1 MTIICFCDIIKIPNK
16 KEGFEKWKKSNLF
29 RVLLNC
35 GESDVDMLLDVTYD
49 WDDIFEE
56 CSLPVNPDFNDLMG
70 AALEYG
76 LVQLQDAINSRIDE
90 LKDVSTD
97 EITEEEK
104 EELSELEKLDTNQ
117 DFDIYLNCIDTHLTC
132 MHHQSIYNEYLL
144 DAIKEVE
151 DGVGLEVE
159 NL

>member
-1 MTIICFCDIIKIPNK
+1 M
-16 KEGFEKWKKSNLF
+16 
-29 RVLLNC
+29 
-35 GESDVDMLLDVTYD
+35 DMLFNVTND
-49 WDDIFEE
+49 WFDIFEE
-56 CSLPVNPDFNDLMG
+56 CSLPGNPDFNDLMG

-117 DFDIYLNCIDTHLTC
+117 DFDIYLNFLDTHLTC

-144 DAIKEVE
+144 DAIKKVE
-151 DGVGLEVE
+151 EGVGLEVE

>member
-1 MTIICFCDIIKIPNK
+1 M
-16 KEGFEKWKKSNLF
+16 EKSNLF

-49 WDDIFEE
+49 WYDIFEE
-56 CSLPVNPDFNDLMG
+56 YSLPVNPDFNYLMG

-117 DFDIYLNCIDTHLTC
+117 DFDIYLNYIDTHLTC

>member
-1 MTIICFCDIIKIPNK
+1 
-16 KEGFEKWKKSNLF
+16 
-29 RVLLNC
+29 
-35 GESDVDMLLDVTYD
+35 MLLDVTYD

>member
-1 MTIICFCDIIKIPNK
+1 M
-16 KEGFEKWKKSNLF
+16 EKSNLF

-49 WDDIFEE
+49 WYDIFEE

-117 DFDIYLNCIDTHLTC
+117 DFDIYLNFLDTHLTC
-132 MHHQSIYNEYLL
+132 MHHQSIYNGYLL
-144 DAIKEVE
+144 DAIKEAE
-151 DGVGLEVE
+151 EGVGLEVE

>member
-1 MTIICFCDIIKIPNK
+1 M
-16 KEGFEKWKKSNLF
+16 EKSNLF

-49 WDDIFEE
+49 WYDIFEE
-56 CSLPVNPDFNDLMG
+56 CSLPVNPDFNYLMG

-104 EELSELEKLDTNQ
+104 EELSELEKLDAYQ
-117 DFDIYLNCIDTHLTC
+117 DFDVYLNYIDTHLTC
-132 MHHQSIYNEYLL
+132 MHYQSIYNKYLH
-144 DAIKEVE
+144 DAMEEVE
-151 DGVGLEVE
+151 DGVGLNIE

>member
-1 MTIICFCDIIKIPNK
+1 M
-16 KEGFEKWKKSNLF
+16 EKSNLF

-35 GESDVDMLLDVTYD
+35 GELDVDMLFNVTYD
-49 WDDIFEE
+49 WFDIFEE
-56 CSLPVNPDFNDLMG
+56 CSLPENPGFNDLMG

-117 DFDIYLNCIDTHLTC
+117 DFDIYLNYLDTHLTC
-132 MHHQSIYNEYLL
+132 IHHQSIYNEYLL

-151 DGVGLEVE
+151 EGVGLEVE